1 MENLPMHPLGYL
13 IAVLSLTALIFS
25 SMQKS
30 KEEILASGDLAA
42 VTSNM
47 LTYRNAVARYA
58 LNNPL
63 ATGVI
68 ADTALGLPAWYRKHG
83 SLGNYVSAGRSYV
96 FYSGGDMPGLAGAVY
111 AKTES
116 AAVGVN
122 ASGMLNTPTRGNT
135 GIALPTQV
143 PNQAVVILQ

>member
-1 MENLPMHPLGYL
+1 MDTPPMHPLGYL
-13 IAVLSLTALIFS
+13 VAILSLTALIFS
-25 SMQKS
+25 SMQTS
-30 KEEILASGDLAA
+30 KEGIIASGDMAA

-83 SLGNYVSAGRSYV
+83 SLGNYVIAGRSYV
-96 FYSGGDMPGLAGAVY
+96 FYSGGDMPGLAGAIY

-116 AAVGVN
+116 AAVGIN
-122 ASGMLNTPTRGNT
+122 ASGVLNTPTRGNT
-135 GIALPTQV
+135 GIALPAQV

>member
-1 MENLPMHPLGYL
+1 MHPIGYL
-13 IAVLSLTALIFS
+13 VAIFSLSALIFS

-30 KEEILASGDLAA
+30 KEEIIVSGDLAA
-42 VTSNM
+42 VTSNV

-63 ATGVI
+63 ASGVI
-68 ADTALGLPAWYRKHG
+68 ADTSLGLPSWYRKHG

-96 FYSGGDMPGLAGAVY
+96 FYTGGDMPGLVGAIY

-116 AAVGVN
+116 TAVGTN
-122 ASGMLNTPTRGNT
+122 ASGVLNTPARGNT
-135 GIALPTQV
+135 GIALPAQV